1 MVTKEGETPGLGGAR
16 ELGGRRKEEA
26 EVIGVLVKNGQT
38 TDKFT
43 EEMVGK
49 STADSLLVTVRGK
62 GSLEDIVDKILD
74 LRGSLI
80 KSDTACVT
88 SANGSAKN
96 HYDGITRVDVELG
109 IRPSSKLIIGLN
121 IALDALVLKLFGQ
134 MVEKLIDSSNGRLNR
149 SALVFGILEN
159 GRVRVTVGRKTF
171 VRSGQI
177 LEVQLVDQPS
187 RCRETTPVLAPSVGS
202 VVSDA
207 EDSRVA
213 GLGKQ
218 LSKVDGSVGGR
229 GFRIILE
236 EEAAVNGNKGV
247 HCG

>member
-1 MVTKEGETPGLGGAR
+1 MTKEGETPGLGGAR

-49 STADSLLVTVRGK
+49 GTADSLLVTVGGK

-80 KSDTACVT
+80 KSDTA
-88 SANGSAKN
+88 
-96 HYDGITRVDVELG
+96 RVDVELG

-218 LSKVDGSVGGR
+218 LSKVNGSVGGR